1 MCSFLRLCDHFL
13 PRAEQISILKRLNH
27 RHIVHLREV
36 LASSTK
42 LYLVMDYVNGGELFD
57 LLEEQGALDEDVAR
71 RYFHQLVDAI
81 NYCHSVGVS
90 HRDLKVRFF
99 FSLHLACLSFQAWL
113 LSLALWLF
121 WQCWL
126 DSSTNDSFL
135 LFCVH
140 VPCIAC
146 GVLPAPSWLTCSQR
160 T

>member
-1 MCSFLRLCDHFL
+1 MCSFLRLCDHLL

-90 HRDLKVRFF
+90 HRDLKVRFSF
-99 FSLHLACLSFQAWL
+99 FSSFGVF
-113 LSLALWLF
+113 LF
-121 WQCWL
+121 
-126 DSSTNDSFL
+126 
-135 LFCVH
+135 
-140 VPCIAC
+140 
-146 GVLPAPSWLTCSQR
+146 PSMARLTCSLAVLAMLVGLVH
-160 T
+160 